1 MLTVKHISSG
11 AGQRGLASLVAA
23 DRHEHLS
30 SSQPLCCPR
39 QKICRWLSASH
50 QADGSGVVTCW
61 FTKVWSTHTNYRRQ
75 RALTT
80 SIWWAMRAIVSD
92 MWKQRERAA
101 CAARRGGSGAAEAA
115 GAARSPRPPRAL
127 PALPGPDQTFSP
139 HGEKASS
146 QTQAELEGSEAV
158 SRDGLVVFPHCCCTR
173 CKETLR
179 DGGFKSDGK
188 C

>member
-23 DRHEHLS
+23 DGHEHLS

-50 QADGSGVVTCW
+50 RADGSGVVTCW

-75 RALTT
+75 SALTT
-80 SIWWAMRAIVSD
+80 SIWWAMRAIVCD
-92 MWKQRERAA
+92 MWKQRDRAA
-101 CAARRGGSGAAEAA
+101 LLGCGGGGSPIPSPT
-115 GAARSPRPPRAL
+115 RSPAWAKPNLQPPLGKSIFSHRGRKKQEAL
-127 PALPGPDQTFSP
+127 
-139 HGEKASS
+139 
-146 QTQAELEGSEAV
+146 EAV
-158 SRDGLVVFPHCCCTR
+158 SRHGVVISFFHCCCTQ
-173 CKETLR
+173 CKEMLR
-179 DGGFKSDGK
+179 DGGFKSNGK